1 MQCAGMIMIEP
12 SYVEIYKDLGGNGA
26 LIHCLNRW
34 IEKIGTPN
42 TDVPTIKSMTPKLT
56 NCKNCG
62 APLHSNRC
70 EFCGTEYDWRV

>member
-1 MQCAGMIMIEP
+1 MIEP
-12 SYVEIYKDLGGNGA
+12 SYVEIYKDLGGDGA

-42 TDVPTIKSMTPKLT
+42 MDVPTIKSMTPKLT

-62 APLHSNRC
+62 AILHSNRC
-70 EFCGTEYDWRV
+70 EFCGTEYGWEV